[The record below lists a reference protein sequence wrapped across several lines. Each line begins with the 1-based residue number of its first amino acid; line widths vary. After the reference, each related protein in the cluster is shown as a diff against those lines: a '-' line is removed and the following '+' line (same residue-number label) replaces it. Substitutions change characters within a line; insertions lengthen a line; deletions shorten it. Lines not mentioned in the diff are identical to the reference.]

1 MKVHTTLPNGYH
13 PILSIDLQKDKKL
26 ALLVNGLGILIT
38 LAMILPVHFHHSIF
52 TLFDI
57 SYGFGDYWLRVGV
70 LLAGMIVYMIL
81 HELMHGVTMKAF
93 GTKRVKYGFTGL
105 YAFAGSEDY
114 YKKIPYL
121 VIALAP
127 VVIWGVVLAV
137 LNVVE
142 PAEWFLV
149 IYLIQVVN
157 CSGAAGDLYV
167 TFRFLRL
174 PKDILVQDQ
183 GVGMTVYA
191 PDIKGE

>member
-1 MKVHTTLPNGYH
+1 MNVHTTLPDGYR

-52 TLFDI
+52 TLFDF
-57 SYGFGDYWLRVGV
+57 SYGFGNYWLRVGV

-81 HELMHGVTMKAF
+81 HELVHGVTMKAF

-127 VVIWGVVLAV
+127 VMIWGVVLAV
-137 LNVVE
+137 LNVVV
-142 PAEWFLV
+142 PAEWFWV